1 MRMIRALPVRPAG
14 HIASLRAAT
23 IWMTWI
29 GLTISPAAGQAD
41 SIEPETPEETIQ
53 EMANSVLAYLEFDRE
68 NLEADRS
75 QLDAMVAEQILP
87 VFDFGLASRLILGKH
102 WKSATPDQREM
113 FADAFANY
121 LVRVYGHAILH
132 VNRQTLTV
140 LAADP
145 GEGSDRATVKVRI
158 IMADGTEVPVD
169 FRMARID
176 GYWKIWDVVARG
188 VSYVRTYRADFGL
201 VISNDGLDYLID
213 FLRTPR

>member
-1 MRMIRALPVRPAG
+1 MRMTWTVPVRCVDC
-14 HIASLRAAT
+14 IAPVRGAT

-41 SIEPETPEETIQ
+41 SVEPETPEETIQ
-53 EMANSVLAYLEFDRE
+53 EMTNGVLAYLEFDRE

-75 QLDAMVAEQILP
+75 KLDAMVAEQILP

-113 FADAFANY
+113 FADAFADY
-121 LVRVYGHAILH
+121 LVHVYGHAILH
-132 VNRQTLTV
+132 VNRETLTV

-145 GEGSDRATVKVRI
+145 GEGPDRATVKVRI

-169 FRMARID
+169 FRMARVD

-201 VISNDGLDYLID
+201 VIANDGLDYLID
-213 FLRTPR
+213 FLRAPR